1 MAFVQYLVFDGVLLP
16 LPDSYEVQLADVEA
30 DSGGET
36 EAGTTQRDVVRLGV
50 VSIAVSFSVSPRW
63 LKVLTGFKQREKIV
77 VEYFDTETLEMKEAE
92 MFVEGYKA
100 VLVKDMSYKVLWKV
114 SFYAERILAQIMSDF
129 FAGCLV

>member
-1 MAFVQYLVFDGVLLP
+1 MAFVQYLVFDGVPLP

-63 LKVLTGFKQREKIV
+63 LKVLTGFKQREKISV
-77 VEYFDTETLEMKEAE
+77 GYFDTESLEMKEAE
-92 MFVEGYKA
+92 MFIEGYKA
-100 VLVKDMSYKVLWKV
+100 MLVKDT
-114 SFYAERILAQIMSDF
+114 SFKGLQGALEGEFYVEGILRK
-129 FAGCLV
+129 